1 MPDSLLRV
9 LACGSVDDGKSTLIG
24 RLLFECGTIPDD
36 VLAALERDSKRFGT
50 VPGATDYALLV
61 DGLSAER
68 DQGITIDV
76 AYRFFETPRRR
87 FILADAPG
95 HEQYTRNMVTGAS
108 ASDVAVLLVDARK
121 GLLVQT
127 RRHAAI
133 ASLLG
138 IRQLV
143 LAVNKMDLVGFEQS
157 VFDTIVTDFYAL
169 LGKLGPLAVT
179 AIPVCARDGDN
190 VTAPSTRMPWYSGTT
205 LLTALEGAEPTSH
218 VAERAFRMPVQLVA
232 RPDHTF
238 RGYAGTVATGTVRPG
253 AAVVNAMSGVE
264 AKVTRI
270 VTMDGDMVEASP
282 GQAVTLV
289 LDREIDVS
297 RGDVLAV
304 APPPALADQI
314 TAWVVWMD
322 ETSLFRGRAY
332 MVMLGARTVT
342 GTITEIASRLDVDT
356 LAEVPVREL
365 GLNEIGKVT
374 ISLAQ
379 RLPCERYAV
388 SRELGGFILIDRL
401 TRNTVGA
408 GMVTDLRA
416 GASNI
421 QWQRLDVDKHV
432 RAGLMG
438 QKPVVLWFTGLS
450 ASGKSTIANLVEKA
464 LHAQGRHTMS
474 LDGDNVRHAL
484 NRDLGFSEAD
494 RVENIR
500 RVAEVSK
507 LFVEAGLIVLVSFIS
522 PYRAERMLARDCV
535 EEDEFLEIFVDTP
548 VDECRRRDP
557 KGLYRR
563 ADAGQIRNFTGVD
576 APYEEPLDPE
586 LRLATMS
593 AAPEVSGG
601 AGGGGV
607 AAAGD
612 HWIAAPSPQPPP
624 ARGGGVFYRSNTPPP
639 LAGGGWG
646 EGAPSLA
653 HLTAEIRACH
663 LCAAH
668 LPLGPRP
675 VFRASTTARL
685 LIVSQAPGTKVHE
698 TGLSF
703 NDPSGDRLRALATDG
718 SRYVLRRKPRR
729 HRADGLLLSR
739 TPAERR
745 RRSAAPG
752 MRAALAEPAAC
763 ADAGYPPD
771 AAGGD
776 LCPGARARP
785 RRDDRAGARLPRAS
799 AALLPA
805 AASVL
810 AHHRLGAAQSVVW
823 RGRAARIARGCD
835 DGAWRRGRRP
845 LCSMNSPTPLDGPV
859 FPAPKSRFNL
869 IGPAGIHDQPI

>member
-1 MPDSLLRV
+1 
-9 LACGSVDDGKSTLIG
+9 
-24 RLLFECGTIPDD
+24 
-36 VLAALERDSKRFGT
+36 
-50 VPGATDYALLV
+50 
-61 DGLSAER
+61 
-68 DQGITIDV
+68 
-76 AYRFFETPRRR
+76 
-87 FILADAPG
+87 
-95 HEQYTRNMVTGAS
+95 
-108 ASDVAVLLVDARK
+108 
-121 GLLVQT
+121 
-127 RRHAAI
+127 
-133 ASLLG
+133 
-138 IRQLV
+138 
-143 LAVNKMDLVGFEQS
+143 
-157 VFDTIVTDFYAL
+157 
-169 LGKLGPLAVT
+169 
-179 AIPVCARDGDN
+179 
-190 VTAPSTRMPWYSGTT
+190 MPWYSGTT

-238 RGYAGTVATGTVRPG
+238 RGYAGTVATGIVRPG

-264 AKVTRI
+264 AKVARI
-270 VTMDGDMVEASP
+270 VTMDGDLAEASP

-304 APPPALADQI
+304 APPPALADQVN
-314 TAWVVWMD
+314 AWVVWMD
-322 ETSLFRGRAY
+322 ETPLFRGRAY
-332 MVMLGARTVT
+332 MVMLGSRTVT

-416 GASNI
+416 GANNI

-535 EEDEFLEIFVDTP
+535 EEGEFLEIFVDTP

-593 AAPEVSGG
+593 AAPE
-601 AGGGGV
+601 
-607 AAAGD
+607 
-612 HWIAAPSPQPPP
+612 
-624 ARGGGVFYRSNTPPP
+624 
-639 LAGGGWG
+639 
-646 EGAPSLA
+646 
-653 HLTAEIRACH
+653 
-663 LCAAH
+663 
-668 LPLGPRP
+668 
-675 VFRASTTARL
+675 
-685 LIVSQAPGTKVHE
+685 
-698 TGLSF
+698 
-703 NDPSGDRLRALATDG
+703 
-718 SRYVLRRKPRR
+718 
-729 HRADGLLLSR
+729 
-739 TPAERR
+739 
-745 RRSAAPG
+745 
-752 MRAALAEPAAC
+752 ALAEQVV
-763 ADAGYPPD
+763 DA
-771 AAGGD
+771 
-776 LCPGARARP
+776 LR
-785 RRDDRAGARLPRAS
+785 
-799 AALLPA
+799 
-805 AASVL
+805 
-810 AHHRLGAAQSVVW
+810 
-823 RGRAARIARGCD
+823 
-835 DGAWRRGRRP
+835 RRGI
-845 LCSMNSPTPLDGPV
+845 
-859 FPAPKSRFNL
+859 
-869 IGPAGIHDQPI
+869 IG